1 MPEQWW
7 WWCSDDPGWCLCYS
21 LLFPPYKL
29 MRLFTDA
36 ILPYFGIYKC
46 IMQCSRHGKY
56 IWVSIYII
64 WSQTGGFYMK
74 QLAEEYLHTTWIFSS
89 GVHMPA
95 KQGKLF
101 VCVLQSWP
109 KLIGQKKHNTGYN
122 KIIWIYLPVN
132 LGKEYSKWF
141 YPILYI
147 FGKLVSGFNFCHY
160 LDGYFFYK
168 QCNWNGFK
176 TYIHSYLYC

>member
-1 MPEQWW
+1 MGNIFE
-7 WWCSDDPGWCLCYS
+7 S
-21 LLFPPYKL
+21 
-29 MRLFTDA
+29 LFT
-36 ILPYFGIYKC
+36 LYGPKLEGFTWNNW
-46 IMQCSRHGKY
+46 QR
-56 IWVSIYII
+56 SIYI
-64 WSQTGGFYMK
+64 QH
-74 QLAEEYLHTTWIFSS
+74 EYFHQAYTCLQSK
-89 GVHMPA
+89 GNC
-95 KQGKLF
+95 L
-101 VCVLQSWP
+101 CVLQSWP

-147 FGKLVSGFNFCHY
+147 FSKMVSGFNFCHY
-160 LDGYFFYK
+160 LDGYFFYR